1 MMNPAFQVSVII
13 PVYNAEK
20 FVERAILSA
29 VNQAEVKE
37 VIVVDDGFKDG
48 ALEICQQLAAQH
60 SKIKL
65 LRHKHGKNMGAGASR
80 NLGILNARCDYI
92 AFLDADDYFLPNRF
106 VNTQAT
112 FLSRPIV
119 DVVYEPVGAEFTSNE
134 AMQRFIGIKKD
145 ANEENVKDY
154 LTYPIVAYEGREFFN
169 QNLSGFNKAPC
180 TDGIT
185 VKKTLFATAGL
196 FNTILRLHQDTEL
209 WLRLSYYGYFSST
222 GVHHQP
228 IAIRTMHD
236 ENRTYQQSAQSN
248 LILHKVLLS
257 WAGQAN
263 CEPELF
269 NLFLR
274 RYNKYLARVKSA
286 A

>member
-1 MMNPAFQVSVII
+1 MSSPFQVSVII

-106 VNTQAT
+106 VNTQST

-119 DVVYEPVGAEFTSNE
+119 DVVYEPVGIEFLSPE
-134 AMQRFIGIKKD
+134 ARENFIKIKLR
-145 ANEENVKDY
+145 ATQENADHF
-154 LTYPIVAYEGREFFN
+154 LSYPLNPLEGKALFHATVRGGN
-169 QNLSGFNKAPC
+169 QAPC

-185 VKKTLFATAGL
+185 VKKTIIAKVGL
-196 FNTILRLHQDTEL
+196 FNAALRLHQDSEY
-209 WLRLSYYGYFSST
+209 WMRLSYTGYFSST
-222 GVHHQP
+222 GIHDKAV
-228 IAIRTMHD
+228 AVRAMHD
-236 ENRTYQQSAQSN
+236 ENRTYAQNPNTQTAFNQS
-248 LILHKVLLS
+248 LLA
-257 WAGQAN
+257 WATRIN
-263 CEPELF
+263 IEPEYF
-269 NLFLR
+269 
-274 RYNKYLARVKSA
+274 KIILARYQNSLQA
-286 A
+286 AKNA